1 MRKMKTK
8 QNEKERKTPDGCRRL
23 SHISTD
29 SLLVTSSVCL
39 NSWLE
44 ARQEN
49 VTLLNKATLYSQNGV
64 KRKVILQLNHIT
76 KQTIKILSSIKNKKK
91 DLENY

>member
-1 MRKMKTK
+1 MKTK

-44 ARQEN
+44 TRQEN
-49 VTLLNKATLYSQNGV
+49 LTLLNKASFDCQNRV

-76 KQTIKILSSIKNKKK
+76 KQTIKILSSIKNKKRILK
-91 DLENY
+91 NY